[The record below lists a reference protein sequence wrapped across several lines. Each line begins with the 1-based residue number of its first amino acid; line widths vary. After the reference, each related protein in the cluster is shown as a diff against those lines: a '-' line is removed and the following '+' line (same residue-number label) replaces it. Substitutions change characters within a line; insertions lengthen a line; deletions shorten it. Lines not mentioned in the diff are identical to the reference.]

1 MELREGGVEGVVSE
15 VTGIQYESTPC
26 DTVSEWTLDIGNCGA
41 VEESDSVIVGG
52 CDSGRVRV

>member
-26 DTVSEWTLDIGNCGA
+26 DTHLPRDGTAYS
-41 VEESDSVIVGG
+41 SVNVIN
-52 CDSGRVRV
+52 DFPDKTK

>member
-26 DTVSEWTLDIGNCGA
+26 DTVSEWTLDILHIGSCGG
-41 VEESDSVIVGG
+41 EGVIVGG
-52 CDSGRVRV
+52 

>member
-41 VEESDSVIVGG
+41 VEERVT
-52 CDSGRVRV
+52 GRARTPVH

>member
-1 MELREGGVEGVVSE
+1 MELREGGVDVVSE

-26 DTVSEWTLDIGNCGA
+26 DTVSEWTLDIVWGCGG
-41 VEESDSVIVGG
+41 EGVIVGG

>member
-41 VEESDSVIVGG
+41 VEE
-52 CDSGRVRV
+52 RV